1 MSGGGG
7 DRGAR
12 TTPPFLRTVTGDWAP
27 VEDGVVYMHEHLI
40 IDSPLIAD
48 RFPHI
53 HLWDEDSAVDE
64 TRACAAEGVS
74 LMVDAMPCASGR
86 DAGRLHQI
94 SKRTGVKIVAS
105 TGLHHDRYY
114 GALHWSNRVSVDE
127 LADLFV
133 ADLLEGIDEF
143 DYTSPVVRRGA
154 ARAGI
159 VKVATSGE
167 NPDARDQRNLEAA
180 AIASVRTGAPILT
193 HCEGGRG
200 GLAQADFLI
209 GYGVPAASITL
220 SHIDKAGDAAYLR
233 DLAATG
239 VTLEFDQILKNH
251 AQGLAA
257 VQALVDLAFEGFAD
271 RIVVGT
277 DGARRTLWSAHG
289 GAPGLAWLAASL
301 PSLLRDAGLAHDTV
315 DKILRGNAIR
325 ALSWRDAA

>member
-1 MSGGGG
+1 MTGGAA
-7 DRGAR
+7 DLEAR

-53 HLWDEDSAVDE
+53 HLWEVDAAVEE
-64 TRACAAEGVS
+64 TRACAAGGVS

-86 DAGRLHQI
+86 DAGRLRLI
-94 SKRTGVKIVAS
+94 SERTGVKIVAS

-114 GALHWSNRVSVDE
+114 GALHWSNRVSADQ

-133 ADLLEGIDEF
+133 ADLLKGIDEF
-143 DYTSPVVRRGA
+143 DYTSPVVRRGT

-167 NPDARDQRNLEAA
+167 IPDARDRRNLEAA
-180 AIASVRTGAPILT
+180 AIASLRTGAPILT

-200 GLAQADFLI
+200 GLAQTDILV

-220 SHIDKAGDAAYLR
+220 SHIDKAGDPAYLR

-251 AQGLAA
+251 ARGLAA
-257 VQALVDLAFEGFAD
+257 VEALVDLAAQGFAD

-277 DGARRTLWSAHG
+277 DGARRTLWAVHG
-289 GAPGLAWLAASL
+289 GVPGLAWLAASL
-301 PSLLRDAGLAHDTV
+301 PSLLRGAGLPQETV
-315 DKILRGNAIR
+315 DGILRDNAVR
-325 ALSWRDAA
+325 ALSWREAA